1 MRHAGR
7 RTPAPSGR
15 PQSSEQGQLGE
26 LLGPF
31 ALLPAAAPPRD
42 RADSLPCTRTQPF
55 IYIYKM
61 TQPPLKIRG
70 KVECARH
77 SQISP
82 ASRLSARMDALRV
95 LADLALVG
103 VALLFLWRGASNAVV
118 AWRSSKRKLGKQ
130 D

>member
-1 MRHAGR
+1 MRD
-7 RTPAPSGR
+7 T
-15 PQSSEQGQLGE
+15 
-26 LLGPF
+26 
-31 ALLPAAAPPRD
+31 
-42 RADSLPCTRTQPF
+42 
-55 IYIYKM
+55 
-61 TQPPLKIRG
+61 
-70 KVECARH
+70 ARLC
-77 SQISP
+77 P

>member
-1 MRHAGR
+1 
-7 RTPAPSGR
+7 
-15 PQSSEQGQLGE
+15 
-26 LLGPF
+26 
-31 ALLPAAAPPRD
+31 
-42 RADSLPCTRTQPF
+42 
-55 IYIYKM
+55 M

-77 SQISP
+77 SHA

>member
-1 MRHAGR
+1 VSKANSGNCWGPLLCCR
-7 RTPAPSGR
+7 RRRRRAI
-15 PQSSEQGQLGE
+15 
-26 LLGPF
+26 
-31 ALLPAAAPPRD
+31 
-42 RADSLPCTRTQPF
+42 ADSLPCTRTQPF

-77 SQISP
+77 SLSSP